1 MDKAMK
7 IAVILTAMDKMSGV
21 VNSAVSKSQK
31 KLQSLSDGLN
41 KFSNFA
47 IVAGGLGTAFFAS
60 TVKAAE
66 ESEIAQNRLNQVF
79 TSMGQ
84 AADEATSQSEKYAST
99 LQMQIGVEDELI
111 MAVQAKIAT
120 FEKASN
126 AAGRAN
132 DIYNRATAAAFDMQA
147 AGFGEAK
154 GNIVQLGRAL
164 QDPISGISALRRS
177 GITFTEAEQKKIKVL
192 VAANK
197 TFEAQ
202 NMILKAVEK
211 QVGGVASKTVTKSQ
225 KMRIAWGEIQEQ
237 IGKRL
242 LPAFIKLST
251 YMLDVVI
258 PAVSAFIDKHPGL
271 VKWLAISAAALLIIG
286 TVAKVAAFAIGGLS
300 AVVGFLSKAFLFLS
314 KTIVFIGRLLLGSPV
329 IMIIAA
335 IAFGVYMIIKH
346 WSKIRA
352 FFIRLWDGIKRIFII
367 AMKAI
372 LWVVAAPVMLVI
384 KYWRQI
390 SNFFRDLWNGVKEG
404 VSRVFNAI
412 GDAIIAPI
420 KWVKK
425 AWQDFKDWFSN
436 LWDDIKTVGLNVM
449 KGPGGVIQAK
459 MEEQLKAQ
467 LKSQNQFKNTP
478 SAAPTMWSQI
488 NKLMINPTPSAAPAP
503 VATRGNTTTTLNYA
517 PVINTSGFGGSADI
531 KQVLDEHG
539 RDMLKKIEEQQRKR
553 DRTKY

>member
-31 KLQSLSDGLN
+31 KLTSLSEGLN

-47 IVAGGLGTAFFAS
+47 IVAGGLGTAFFAT

-66 ESEIAQNRLNQVF
+66 ESEIAQRRLQQVF
-79 TSMGQ
+79 KSMGQ
-84 AADEATSQSEKYAST
+84 DASAAKQAEEYANK
-99 LQMQIGVEDELI
+99 LQKIIYVEDELI
-111 MAVQAKIAT
+111 MAVQAKLST

-126 AAGRAN
+126 AAARAN
-132 DIYNRATAAAFDMQA
+132 DIFNRATAAAFDMQA
-147 AGFGEAK
+147 AGFGEAQ
-154 GNIVQLGRAL
+154 GNIVQLGLAL
-164 QDPISGISALRRS
+164 QDPIKGITALRRS
-177 GITFTEAEQKKIKVL
+177 GITFTKSEQKKIQAL

-202 NMILKAVEK
+202 SLVMKAIEK
-211 QVGGVASKTVTKSQ
+211 QVGGVAATTVTESQ

-237 IGKRL
+237 IGNRL
-242 LPAFIKLST
+242 LPAFIKLSS

-258 PAVSAFIDKHPGL
+258 PAVAAFIDKHPGL

-329 IMIIAA
+329 IMVIAA

-346 WSKIRA
+346 WSKVRA

-404 VSRVFNAI
+404 VTRIFNAI

-425 AWQDFKDWFSN
+425 AWQDFKDWFAN
-436 LWDDIKTVGLNVM
+436 LWEGIKDFGENLL
-449 KGPGGVIQAK
+449 KGPSGMMDNKIKEYLKTQEQAQK
-459 MEEQLKAQ
+459 VFNAG
-467 LKSQNQFKNTP
+467 P
-478 SAAPTMWSQI
+478 SAAPNMWSQI
-488 NKLMINPTPSAAPAP
+488 NKLMINPTAAPAP
-503 VATRGNTTTTLNYA
+503 TPVAAMGNTTITLNNA
-517 PVINTSGFGGSADI
+517 PVINTSGMGGSADI

>member
-31 KLQSLSDGLN
+31 KLTSLSEGLN

-47 IVAGGLGTAFFAS
+47 LVAGGLGTAFFAT

-66 ESEIAQNRLNQVF
+66 ESEIAQRRLQQVF
-79 TSMGQ
+79 KSMGQ
-84 AADEATSQSEKYAST
+84 DYINATRKSSEYASV
-99 LQMQIGVEDELI
+99 LQTQIGIEDELI
-111 MAVQAKIAT
+111 MAVQAKLAT

-126 AAGRAN
+126 AAARAN
-132 DIYNRATAAAFDMQA
+132 GIYNRATAAAFDMQA
-147 AGFGEAK
+147 AGFGEAQ
-154 GNIVQLGRAL
+154 GNIVQLGKAL
-164 QDPISGISALRRS
+164 QDPIKGITALRKS
-177 GITFTEAEQKKIKVL
+177 GITFTEAEQKKIRAL

-202 NMILKAVEK
+202 NLVMKAIEK
-211 QVGGVASKTVTKSQ
+211 QVGGVAATTVSRTQ

-237 IGKRL
+237 IGNRL
-242 LPAFIKLST
+242 LPAFIRLSS

-329 IMIIAA
+329 IMIIAG

-346 WSKIRA
+346 WSKVRA
-352 FFIRLWDGIKRIFII
+352 FFIRLWDNIKRIFII

-436 LWDDIKTVGLNVM
+436 LWDDIKSVGLNVL
-449 KGPGGVIQAK
+449 KGPGGIVQAK
-459 MEEQLKAQ
+459 LEEQMKAQLKAQ
-467 LKSQNQFKNTP
+467 NQFNKMP
-478 SAAPTMWSQI
+478 SAAPNLWSQI
-488 NKLMINPTPSAAPAP
+488 NKVMINSTPAAAPAP
-503 VATRGNTTTTLNYA
+503 VAARGNVTTTLNYA
-517 PVINTSGFGGSADI
+517 PVINSSLGGSAEI